1 MYITALELWNTN
13 DRVPEMIRS
22 PISILQ
28 TRLKSV
34 SKQSC
39 TLLVSFPVQIFAE
52 VCYRSRRNS
61 HVFAFCRS
69 TTDAGHNWLVFMS
82 WYKFVP
88 FSFMFALT
96 ALAWQPVHLDAPL
109 PASLCCWALPHKA
122 RALPWRYWFGDEDSM
137 CANASLFGCS
147 APGVLLL
154 ASAVSRSKSLYS
166 VSIKRSAGSGR
177 S

>member
-1 MYITALELWNTN
+1 MELWNTN
-13 DRVPEMIRS
+13 DRVSEMIRS

-34 SKQSC
+34 SKQSS
-39 TLLVSFPVQIFAE
+39 TLLVFFPVQIFAE
-52 VCYRSRRNS
+52 V
-61 HVFAFCRS
+61 CRS

-122 RALPWRYWFGDEDSM
+122 RALPWRHWLVNEESVS
-137 CANASLFGCS
+137 ANASLFGCS
-147 APGVLLL
+147 ALGVFLF
-154 ASAVSRSKSLYS
+154 AFAVSRSKSFYS
-166 VSIKRSAGSGR
+166 VFYKAVCIFWEIVVVANGNQ
-177 S
+177 

>member
-1 MYITALELWNTN
+1 
-13 DRVPEMIRS
+13 MIRS

-96 ALAWQPVHLDAPL
+96 ALAWQPVQRVHKRQSIWMLSSQRLFPARHCLTKQGLRLGGIGLATRIACAQTLVYLDARL
-109 PASLCCWALPHKA
+109 PASFFLLPLSH
-122 RALPWRYWFGDEDSM
+122 E
-137 CANASLFGCS
+137 ASRCI
-147 APGVLLL
+147 
-154 ASAVSRSKSLYS
+154 RSL
-166 VSIKRSAGSGR
+166 
-177 S
+177 